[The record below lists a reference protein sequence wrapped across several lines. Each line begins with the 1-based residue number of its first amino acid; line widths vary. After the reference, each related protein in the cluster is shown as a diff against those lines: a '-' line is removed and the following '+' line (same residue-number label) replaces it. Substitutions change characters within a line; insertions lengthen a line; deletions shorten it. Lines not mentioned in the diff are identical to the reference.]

1 MFDTYLAMHT
11 STNYPKLLQSLDL
24 GFTTLKNRVLMGSMH
39 TMLEDIEGGIPRLA
53 AFYAERAKGQVG
65 LIVTGGVAPNKQGLA
80 LPVGHPLD
88 NEAEAEKHKEVTDA
102 VHAAGGKICM
112 QILHVGRYGYTPENV
127 SASNTKAPIS
137 PFPARELSNKEVEQ
151 TINDYVHCAKMA
163 QLANYD
169 GVEVMG
175 SEGYLINQ
183 FIAKKTNL
191 RTDEWGGAYENRIKF
206 PIEIIRRTR
215 QAVGENFIIIYR
227 LSMLDLVEGGSTWEE
242 VVQLAKEIEA
252 AGATIINT
260 GIGWH
265 ESRVP
270 TIGTVVPK
278 AGFAWV
284 TKKMM
289 GEVSIPLIT
298 TNRINMPDVA
308 EQVLQDGCADMVSMA
323 RPFLADPE
331 LVLKSIEGRSEE
343 INTCIACNQACLDH
357 TFTMQVSSCIVNPR
371 ACHETILIH
380 QPTQHKK
387 KIAVVG
393 AGPAGLEAATVAAKR
408 GHSVVLYEEKHEIG
422 GQFNMAKVIPG
433 KEEYSHTIRYY
444 DHMLKKYGVEVHLN
458 TKADEALLISKRYD
472 EIILATGVTPRTL
485 DMEGIDHPK
494 VLNYVD
500 VLYKNKNVGNKV
512 AIIGAGGIGFD
523 MAEYLAHDMNH
534 ESVSLNTENYMKE
547 WGVDMN
553 YSKGGALAEAPLPLS
568 SPRKIY
574 LLKRS
579 KGKHG
584 KNLGKTTGWIHR
596 SSLAMKEVKMLADV
610 SYEKVDDLGLHIKVG
625 EDQQILDVEHVVVC
639 AGQVSLKKLESKLT
653 SAGQNVHLIGG
664 ANIAAQLD
672 AKMAIK
678 EASELAAKL

>member
-1 MFDTYLAMHT
+1 MGTTTA
-11 STNYPKLLQSLDL
+11 YPKLLEPLDL

-39 TMLEDIEGGIPRLA
+39 TMLEDIDGGIPRLA

-65 LIVTGGVAPNKQGLA
+65 LIVTGGVAPSKQGLA

-88 NEAEAEKHKEVTDA
+88 NEAEAEKHKEVTKA
-102 VHAAGGKICM
+102 VHDEGGKICM

-127 SASNTKAPIS
+127 SASSTKAPIS
-137 PFPARELSNKEVEQ
+137 PFPARELSSEEVEQ
-151 TINDYVHCAKMA
+151 TIQDYVHCAKMA
-163 QLANYD
+163 QYANYD

-191 RTDEWGGAYENRIKF
+191 RTDEWGGEYKNRIKF

-215 QAVGENFIIIYR
+215 EAVGENFIIIYR
-227 LSMLDLVEGGSTWEE
+227 LSMLDLVQGGSTWEE
-242 VVQLAKEIEA
+242 VVQLAKAIEA

-289 GEVSIPLIT
+289 GEVNIPLIT

-308 EQVLQDGCADMVSMA
+308 EKVLAEGNADMVSMA
-323 RPFLADPE
+323 RPFLADPD
-331 LVLKSIEGRSEE
+331 LVLKSIEGRPEE

-371 ACHETILIH
+371 ACHETILVH
-380 QPTQHKK
+380 EPTTQAK

-393 AGPAGLEAATVAAKR
+393 AGPAGLEVATVAAKR
-408 GHSVVLYEEKHEIG
+408 GHQVVLFEEKHEIG

-433 KEEYSHTIRYY
+433 KEEYGQTIRYY
-444 DHMLKKYGVEVHLN
+444 DNMLKKYGVDVRLN
-458 TKADEALLISKRYD
+458 TRAEEADLIAQKFD

-485 DMEGIDHPK
+485 EMEGIDHPK

-500 VLYKNKNVGNKV
+500 VLYKNKTVGDKV
-512 AIIGAGGIGFD
+512 AIVGAGGIGFD
-523 MAEYLAHDMNH
+523 MAEYLAHDMTH

-547 WGVDMN
+547 WGVDMA
-553 YSKGGALAEAPLPLS
+553 YTTGGALAEAPQPLA
-568 SPRKIY
+568 SPREIY

-610 SYEKVDDLGLHIKVG
+610 SYEKVDDQGLHIKVG
-625 EDQQILDVEHVVVC
+625 EEQQLLNVDHVIIC
-639 AGQVSLKKLESKLT
+639 AGQVSLKELEAGLS

>member
-1 MFDTYLAMHT
+1 MGA
-11 STNYPKLLQSLDL
+11 STAYPKLLEPLDL

-39 TMLEDIEGGIPRLA
+39 TMLEDIDGGIPRLA
-53 AFYAERAKGQVG
+53 AFYAERARGQVG
-65 LIVTGGVAPNKQGLA
+65 LIVTGGVAPSKQGLA

-88 NEAEAEKHKEVTDA
+88 NLEEAEKHKEVTKA
-102 VHAAGGKICM
+102 VHDEGGKICM

-137 PFPARELSNKEVEQ
+137 PFPARELTGEEVEQ
-151 TINDYVHCAKMA
+151 TIEDYVHCAKMA
-163 QLANYD
+163 QYANYD

-206 PIEIIRRTR
+206 PLEIIRRTR
-215 QAVGENFIIIYR
+215 EAVGENFIIIYR

-242 VVQLAKEIEA
+242 VVQLAKAIEA

-289 GEVSIPLIT
+289 GEVNIPLIT

-308 EQVLQDGCADMVSMA
+308 EKVLAEGNADMVSMA

-331 LVLKSIEGRSEE
+331 LVLKSIEGRPEE

-380 QPTQHKK
+380 KPTTKSK
-387 KIAVVG
+387 KIAVIG

-408 GHSVVLYEEKHEIG
+408 GHQVVLFEEKHEIG

-433 KEEYSHTIRYY
+433 KEEYGQTIRYY
-444 DHMLKKYGVEVHLN
+444 HNLLKKYEVDVRLN
-458 TKADEALLISKRYD
+458 TRAEEADLIAQNYD
-472 EIILATGVTPRTL
+472 EIILATGVTPRIL
-485 DMEGIDHPK
+485 EIEGINHPK
-494 VLNYVD
+494 VLDYVD
-500 VLYKNKNVGNKV
+500 VLYKNKSVGDKV
-512 AIIGAGGIGFD
+512 AIVGAGGIGFD
-523 MAEYLAHDMNH
+523 MAEYLAHDMSH

-547 WGVDMN
+547 WGVDMS
-553 YSKGGALAEAPLPLS
+553 YSKGGALAEAPQPLA
-568 SPRKIY
+568 SPREIY

-610 SYEKVDDLGLHIKVG
+610 SYEKIDDQGLHIKVG
-625 EDQQILDVEHVVVC
+625 EEQQILDVDHVIIC
-639 AGQVSLKKLESKLT
+639 AGQVSLKELEAGLT
-653 SAGQNVHLIGG
+653 AAGQNVHLVGG

>member
-1 MFDTYLAMHT
+1 MGA
-11 STNYPKLLQSLDL
+11 STAYPKLLEPLDL

-39 TMLEDIEGGIPRLA
+39 TMLEDIDGGIPRLA
-53 AFYAERAKGQVG
+53 AFYAERARGQVG
-65 LIVTGGVAPNKQGLA
+65 LIVTGGVAPSKQGLA

-88 NEAEAEKHKEVTDA
+88 NLEEAEKHKEVTKA
-102 VHAAGGKICM
+102 VHDEGGKICM

-137 PFPARELSNKEVEQ
+137 PFPARELTGEEVEQ
-151 TINDYVHCAKMA
+151 TIEDYVHCAKMA
-163 QLANYD
+163 QYANYD

-206 PIEIIRRTR
+206 PLEIIRRTR
-215 QAVGENFIIIYR
+215 EAVGENFIIIYR

-242 VVQLAKEIEA
+242 VVQLAKAIEA

-289 GEVSIPLIT
+289 GEVNIPLIT

-308 EQVLQDGCADMVSMA
+308 EKVLVEGNADMVSMA

-331 LVLKSIEGRSEE
+331 LVLKSIEGRPEE

-371 ACHETILIH
+371 ACHETILVH
-380 QPTQHKK
+380 QPTTKCK
-387 KIAVVG
+387 KIAVIG

-408 GHSVVLYEEKHEIG
+408 GHQVVLFEEKHEIG

-433 KEEYSHTIRYY
+433 KEEYGQTIRYY
-444 DHMLKKYGVEVHLN
+444 HNMLKKYEVDVRLN
-458 TKADEALLISKRYD
+458 TRAEEVDLIAQNYD
-472 EIILATGVTPRTL
+472 EIILATGVTPRIL
-485 DMEGIDHPK
+485 EIEGINHPK
-494 VLNYVD
+494 VLDYVD
-500 VLYKNKNVGNKV
+500 VLYKNKSVGDKV
-512 AIIGAGGIGFD
+512 AIVGAGGIGFD
-523 MAEYLAHDMNH
+523 MAEYLAHDMSH

-547 WGVDMN
+547 WGVDMS
-553 YSKGGALAEAPLPLS
+553 YSKGGALAEAPQPLA
-568 SPRKIY
+568 SPREIY

-610 SYEKVDDLGLHIKVG
+610 SYEKIDDQGLHIKVG
-625 EDQQILDVEHVVVC
+625 EEQQILDVDHVIIC
-639 AGQVSLKKLESKLT
+639 AGQVSLKELETGLT
-653 SAGQNVHLIGG
+653 AAGQNVHLIGG

>member
-1 MFDTYLAMHT
+1 MAT
-11 STNYPKLLQSLDL
+11 STAYPKLLEPLDL

-39 TMLEDIEGGIPRLA
+39 TMLEDIDGGIPRLA

-65 LIVTGGVAPNKQGLA
+65 LIVTGGVAPSKQGLA

-88 NEAEAEKHKEVTDA
+88 NEKEAEKHKEVTKA
-102 VHAAGGKICM
+102 VHDQGGKICM

-137 PFPARELSNKEVEQ
+137 PFPARALTSEEVEQ
-151 TINDYVHCAKMA
+151 TIQDYVHCAKMA
-163 QLANYD
+163 QYVNYD

-191 RTDEWGGAYENRIKF
+191 REDEWGGAYENRIKF

-215 QAVGENFIIIYR
+215 EAVGENFIIIYR
-227 LSMLDLVEGGSTWEE
+227 LSMLDLVQGGSTWEE
-242 VVQLAKEIEA
+242 VVQLAKAIET

-289 GEVSIPLIT
+289 GEVNIPLIT

-308 EQVLQDGCADMVSMA
+308 EEVLAEGNADMVSMA

-331 LVLKSIEGRSEE
+331 LVLKSIEGRPEE

-371 ACHETILIH
+371 ACHETILVH
-380 QPTQHKK
+380 QPTSQAK

-393 AGPAGLEAATVAAKR
+393 AGPAGLEVATVAAKR
-408 GHSVVLYEEKHEIG
+408 GHQVMLFEEKHEIG
-422 GQFNMAKVIPG
+422 GQFNMAKIIPG
-433 KEEYSHTIRYY
+433 KEEYGQTIRYY
-444 DHMLKKYGVEVHLN
+444 DNMLKKYGVKVHLN
-458 TKADEALLISKRYD
+458 TRATEAELIAQGYD

-485 DMEGIDHPK
+485 DIEGIDHPK

-500 VLYKNKNVGNKV
+500 VLYKNKTVGDKV
-512 AIIGAGGIGFD
+512 AIVGSGGIGFD
-523 MAEYLAHDMNH
+523 MAEYLAHDMAH
-534 ESVSLNTENYMKE
+534 ESVSMNTESYMKE
-547 WGVDMN
+547 WGVDMT
-553 YSKGGALAEAPLPLS
+553 YAQGGALAEAPQPLA
-568 SPRKIY
+568 SPREIY

-596 SSLAMKEVKMLADV
+596 SSLAMKEVNMLADV
-610 SYEKVDDLGLHIKVG
+610 SYEKIDDQGLHIRIG
-625 EDQQILDVEHVVVC
+625 DQPQILAVDHVIIC
-639 AGQVSLKKLESKLT
+639 AGQVSLKELEAGLSE
-653 SAGQNVHLIGG
+653 AGQNVHLIGG

>member
-1 MFDTYLAMHT
+1 MEMKTAY
-11 STNYPKLLQSLDL
+11 SKLLEPLDL

-39 TMLEDIEGGIPRLA
+39 TMLEDIDGGIPRLA

-65 LIVTGGVAPNKQGLA
+65 LIVTGGVAPSKQGLA
-80 LPVGHPLD
+80 IPVGHPLD
-88 NEAEAEKHKEVTDA
+88 NETEAEKHKEVTKA
-102 VHAAGGKICM
+102 VHDEGGKICM

-137 PFPARELSNKEVEQ
+137 PFPARELTGEEVEQ
-151 TINDYVHCAKMA
+151 TIQDYVHCAKMA
-163 QLANYD
+163 QYANYD

-206 PIEIIRRTR
+206 PLEIIRRTR
-215 QAVGENFIIIYR
+215 EAVGENFIIIYR

-242 VVQLAKEIEA
+242 VVHLAKAIEA

-289 GEVSIPLIT
+289 GEVTIPLIT

-331 LVLKSIEGRSEE
+331 LVLKSIEGRPEE

-371 ACHETILIH
+371 ACHETILVH
-380 QPTQHKK
+380 NPTQHKK

-408 GHSVVLYEEKHEIG
+408 GHSVVLFEEKDEIG

-433 KEEYSHTIRYY
+433 KEEYGQTIRYY
-444 DHMLKKYGVEVHLN
+444 DSMLKKYGVELHLS
-458 TKADEALLISKRYD
+458 TRAEEAALINEGFD
-472 EIILATGVTPRTL
+472 EIILATGVTPRTVQI
-485 DMEGIDHPK
+485 DGIDHPK
-494 VLNYVD
+494 VMNYVD
-500 VLYKNKNVGNKV
+500 VLYKNKAVGNKV
-512 AIIGAGGIGFD
+512 AIIGSGGIGFD
-523 MAEYLAHDMNH
+523 MAEYLAHDMAH

-547 WGVDMN
+547 WGVDMT
-553 YSKGGALAEAPLPLS
+553 YAKGGALAESPLPLA
-568 SPRKIY
+568 SPREIY

-596 SSLAMKEVKMLADV
+596 SSLAMKDVKMLSDV
-610 SYEKVDDLGLHIKVG
+610 SYTKVDDRGLHITKG
-625 EDQQILDVEHVVVC
+625 ETQEILDVDHVIVC
-639 AGQVSLKKLESKLT
+639 AGQESLKELE
-653 SAGQNVHLIGG
+653 AGLIAANQKVHLIGG

>member
-1 MFDTYLAMHT
+1 MGA
-11 STNYPKLLQSLDL
+11 STAYPKLLEPLDL

-39 TMLEDIEGGIPRLA
+39 TMLEDIDGGIPRLA
-53 AFYAERAKGQVG
+53 AFYAERARGQVG
-65 LIVTGGVAPNKQGLA
+65 LIVTGGVAPSKQGLA

-88 NEAEAEKHKEVTDA
+88 NLEEAEKHKEVTKA
-102 VHAAGGKICM
+102 VHDEGGKICM

-137 PFPARELSNKEVEQ
+137 PFPARELTGEEVEQ
-151 TINDYVHCAKMA
+151 TIEDYVHCAKMA
-163 QLANYD
+163 QYANYD

-206 PIEIIRRTR
+206 PLEIIRRTR
-215 QAVGENFIIIYR
+215 EAVGENFIIIYR

-242 VVQLAKEIEA
+242 VVQLAKAIEA

-289 GEVSIPLIT
+289 GEVNIPLIT

-308 EQVLQDGCADMVSMA
+308 EKVLAEGNADMVSMA

-331 LVLKSIEGRSEE
+331 LVLKSIEGRPEE

-371 ACHETILIH
+371 ACHETILVH
-380 QPTQHKK
+380 EPTTKSK
-387 KIAVVG
+387 KIAVIG

-408 GHSVVLYEEKHEIG
+408 GHQVVLFEEKHEIG

-433 KEEYSHTIRYY
+433 KEEYGQTIRYY
-444 DHMLKKYGVEVHLN
+444 HNMLKKYEVDVRLN
-458 TKADEALLISKRYD
+458 TRAEEVDLIAQNYD
-472 EIILATGVTPRTL
+472 EIILATGVTPRIL
-485 DMEGIDHPK
+485 EIEGINHPK
-494 VLNYVD
+494 VLDYVD
-500 VLYKNKNVGNKV
+500 VLYKNKSVGDKV
-512 AIIGAGGIGFD
+512 AIVGAGGIGFD
-523 MAEYLAHDMNH
+523 MAEYLAHDMSH

-547 WGVDMN
+547 WGVDMS
-553 YSKGGALAEAPLPLS
+553 YSKGGALAEAPQPLA
-568 SPRKIY
+568 SPREIY

-610 SYEKVDDLGLHIKVG
+610 SYEKIDDQGLHIKVG
-625 EDQQILDVEHVVVC
+625 EEQQILDVDHVVIC
-639 AGQVSLKKLESKLT
+639 AGQVSLKELEAGLT
-653 SAGQNVHLIGG
+653 AAGQNVHLIGG
-664 ANIAAQLD
+664 AKIAAQLD

>member
-1 MFDTYLAMHT
+1 MGTTTA
-11 STNYPKLLQSLDL
+11 YPKLLEPLDL

-39 TMLEDIEGGIPRLA
+39 TMLEDIDGGIPRLA
-53 AFYAERAKGQVG
+53 AFYAERARGQVG
-65 LIVTGGVAPNKQGLA
+65 LIVTGGVAPSKQGLA

-88 NEAEAEKHKEVTDA
+88 NLEEAEKHKEVTKA
-102 VHAAGGKICM
+102 VHDEGGKICM

-137 PFPARELSNKEVEQ
+137 PFPARELTGEEVEQ
-151 TINDYVHCAKMA
+151 TIEDYVHCAKMA
-163 QLANYD
+163 QYANYD

-206 PIEIIRRTR
+206 PLEIIRRTR
-215 QAVGENFIIIYR
+215 EAVGENFIIIYR
-227 LSMLDLVEGGSTWEE
+227 LSMLDLVQGGSTWEE
-242 VVQLAKEIEA
+242 VVQLAKAIEA
-252 AGATIINT
+252 SGATIINT

-289 GEVSIPLIT
+289 GEVNIPLIT

-308 EQVLQDGCADMVSMA
+308 EKVLAEGNADMVSMA
-323 RPFLADPE
+323 RPFLADPD
-331 LVLKSIEGRSEE
+331 LVLKSIEGRPEE

-371 ACHETILIH
+371 ACHETILVH
-380 QPTQHKK
+380 EPTTQSK
-387 KIAVVG
+387 KIAVIG

-408 GHSVVLYEEKHEIG
+408 GHQVALFEEKHEIG

-433 KEEYSHTIRYY
+433 KEEYGQTIRYY
-444 DHMLKKYGVEVHLN
+444 DNMLKKYGVDVRLN
-458 TKADEALLISKRYD
+458 TRAEEADLIAQSYD

-485 DMEGIDHPK
+485 EIEGINHPK
-494 VLNYVD
+494 VLDYVD
-500 VLYKNKNVGNKV
+500 VLYKNKSVGDKV
-512 AIIGAGGIGFD
+512 AIVGAGGIGFD
-523 MAEYLAHDMNH
+523 MAEFLAHDMSH

-547 WGVDMN
+547 WGVDMS
-553 YSKGGALAEAPLPLS
+553 YSKGGALAEAPQPLA
-568 SPRKIY
+568 SPREIY

-596 SSLAMKEVKMLADV
+596 SSLAMKEVKMLADI
-610 SYEKVDDLGLHIKVG
+610 SYEKIDDQGLHIKVG
-625 EDQQILDVEHVVVC
+625 EEQQILDVDHVIIC
-639 AGQVSLKKLESKLT
+639 AGQVSLKELEAGLNA
-653 SAGQNVHLIGG
+653 AGQNVHLIGG

>member
-1 MFDTYLAMHT
+1 MGTTTA
-11 STNYPKLLQSLDL
+11 YPKLLEPLDL
-24 GFTTLKNRVLMGSMH
+24 GFTKLKNRVLMGSMH
-39 TMLEDIEGGIPRLA
+39 TMLEDIDGGIPRLA

-88 NEAEAEKHKEVTDA
+88 NEAEAEKHKEVTKA
-102 VHAAGGKICM
+102 VHDEGGKICM

-137 PFPARELSNKEVEQ
+137 PFPARELTGEEVEQ
-151 TINDYVHCAKMA
+151 TIEDYVHCAKMA

-191 RTDEWGGAYENRIKF
+191 RTDEWGGTYENRIKF
-206 PIEIIRRTR
+206 PVEIIRRTR
-215 QAVGENFIIIYR
+215 EAVGENFIIIYR

-242 VVQLAKEIEA
+242 VVELAKAIET

-270 TIGTVVPK
+270 TIGTIVPK

-289 GEVSIPLIT
+289 GEVNIPLIT

-308 EQVLQDGCADMVSMA
+308 EKVLAEGNADMVSMA
-323 RPFLADPE
+323 RPFLADPD
-331 LVLKSIEGRSEE
+331 LVLKSIEGRAEE

-371 ACHETILIH
+371 ACHETILVH
-380 QPTQHKK
+380 EPTSQSK

-408 GHSVVLYEEKHEIG
+408 GHKVVLFEEKHEIG

-433 KEEYSHTIRYY
+433 KEEYGQTIRYY
-444 DHMLKKYGVEVHLN
+444 DNMLKKYGVEVHLN
-458 TKADEALLISKRYD
+458 TRAKEADLVAQGYD

-485 DMEGIDHPK
+485 EIEGINHSK
-494 VLNYVD
+494 VLDYVD
-500 VLYKNKNVGNKV
+500 VLYKNKTVGNKV
-512 AIIGAGGIGFD
+512 AIVGAGGIGFD
-523 MAEYLAHDMNH
+523 MAEYLAHDMSH
-534 ESVSLNTENYMKE
+534 ESISLNTENYMKE
-547 WGVDMN
+547 WGVDMS
-553 YSKGGALAEAPLPLS
+553 YAKGGALAETPQPLA
-568 SPRKIY
+568 SPREIY

-610 SYEKVDDLGLHIKVG
+610 SYEKIDDQGLHIKVG
-625 EDQQILDVEHVVVC
+625 EEQRILNVDHVIIC
-639 AGQVSLKKLESKLT
+639 AGQVSLKELETGLT
-653 SAGQNVHLIGG
+653 AAGQNVHLIGG

>member
-1 MFDTYLAMHT
+1 MGA
-11 STNYPKLLQSLDL
+11 STVYPKLLEPLDL

-39 TMLEDIEGGIPRLA
+39 TMLEDIDGGIPRLA
-53 AFYAERAKGQVG
+53 AFYAERARGQVG
-65 LIVTGGVAPNKQGLA
+65 LIVTGGVAPSKQGLA

-88 NEAEAEKHKEVTDA
+88 NLEEAEKHKEVTKA
-102 VHAAGGKICM
+102 VHDEGGKICM

-137 PFPARELSNKEVEQ
+137 PFPARELTGEEVEQ
-151 TINDYVHCAKMA
+151 TIEDYVHCAKMA
-163 QLANYD
+163 QYANYD

-206 PIEIIRRTR
+206 PLEIIRRTR
-215 QAVGENFIIIYR
+215 EAVGENFIIIYR

-242 VVQLAKEIEA
+242 VVQLAKAIEA

-289 GEVSIPLIT
+289 GEVNIPLIT

-308 EQVLQDGCADMVSMA
+308 EKVLAEGNADMVSMA

-331 LVLKSIEGRSEE
+331 LVLKSIEGRPEE

-371 ACHETILIH
+371 ACHETILVH
-380 QPTQHKK
+380 EPTTKSK
-387 KIAVVG
+387 KIAVIG

-408 GHSVVLYEEKHEIG
+408 GHQVVLFEEKHEIG

-433 KEEYSHTIRYY
+433 KEEYGQTIRYY
-444 DHMLKKYGVEVHLN
+444 HNMLKKYEVDVRLN
-458 TKADEALLISKRYD
+458 TRAEEADLITQNYD
-472 EIILATGVTPRTL
+472 EIILASGVTPRIL
-485 DMEGIDHPK
+485 EIEGINHPK
-494 VLNYVD
+494 VLDYVD
-500 VLYKNKNVGNKV
+500 VLYKNKSVGNKV
-512 AIIGAGGIGFD
+512 AIVGAGGIGFD
-523 MAEYLAHDMNH
+523 MAEYLAHDISH
-534 ESVSLNTENYMKE
+534 ESVSLNTEKYMKE
-547 WGVDMN
+547 WGVDMS
-553 YSKGGALAEAPLPLS
+553 YSKGGALAKAPQPLA
-568 SPRKIY
+568 SPREIY

-610 SYEKVDDLGLHIKVG
+610 SYEKIDDQGFHIKVG
-625 EDQQILDVEHVVVC
+625 EEQQILDVDNVIIC
-639 AGQVSLKKLESKLT
+639 AGQVSLKELEAGLT
-653 SAGQNVHLIGG
+653 AAGQNVHLVGG

>member
-1 MFDTYLAMHT
+1 MGTTTA
-11 STNYPKLLQSLDL
+11 YPKLLEPLDL

-39 TMLEDIEGGIPRLA
+39 TMLEDIDGGIPRLA
-53 AFYAERAKGQVG
+53 AFYAERARGQVG
-65 LIVTGGVAPNKQGLA
+65 LIVTGGVAPSKQGLA

-88 NEAEAEKHKEVTDA
+88 NLEEAEKHKEVTKA
-102 VHAAGGKICM
+102 VHDEGGKICM

-137 PFPARELSNKEVEQ
+137 PFPARELTGEEVEQ
-151 TINDYVHCAKMA
+151 TIEDYVHCAKMA
-163 QLANYD
+163 QYANYD

-206 PIEIIRRTR
+206 PLEIIRRTR
-215 QAVGENFIIIYR
+215 EAVGENFIIIYR
-227 LSMLDLVEGGSTWEE
+227 LSMLDLVQGGSTWEE
-242 VVQLAKEIEA
+242 VVQLAKAIEA

-289 GEVSIPLIT
+289 GEVNIPLIT

-308 EQVLQDGCADMVSMA
+308 EKVLAEGNADMVSMA
-323 RPFLADPE
+323 RPFLADPD
-331 LVLKSIEGRSEE
+331 LVLKSIEGRPEE

-371 ACHETILIH
+371 ACHETILVH
-380 QPTQHKK
+380 EPTTQSK
-387 KIAVVG
+387 KIAVIG

-408 GHSVVLYEEKHEIG
+408 GHQVVLFEEKHEIG

-433 KEEYSHTIRYY
+433 KEEYGQTIRYY
-444 DHMLKKYGVEVHLN
+444 DNMLKKYGVDVRLN
-458 TKADEALLISKRYD
+458 TRAEEADLIAQGYD

-485 DMEGIDHPK
+485 EIEGINHPK
-494 VLNYVD
+494 VLDYVD
-500 VLYKNKNVGNKV
+500 VLYKNKSVGDKV
-512 AIIGAGGIGFD
+512 AIVGAGGIGFD
-523 MAEYLAHDMNH
+523 MAEFLAHDMSH

-547 WGVDMN
+547 WGVDMSYKN
-553 YSKGGALAEAPLPLS
+553 GGALADAPQPLA
-568 SPRKIY
+568 SPREIY

-610 SYEKVDDLGLHIKVG
+610 SYEKIDDQGLHIKVG
-625 EDQQILDVEHVVVC
+625 EEQQILDVDHVIIC
-639 AGQVSLKKLESKLT
+639 AGQVSLKELEAGLNA
-653 SAGQNVHLIGG
+653 AGQNVHLIGG

>member
-1 MFDTYLAMHT
+1 
-11 STNYPKLLQSLDL
+11 
-24 GFTTLKNRVLMGSMH
+24 
-39 TMLEDIEGGIPRLA
+39 
-53 AFYAERAKGQVG
+53 
-65 LIVTGGVAPNKQGLA
+65 
-80 LPVGHPLD
+80 
-88 NEAEAEKHKEVTDA
+88 
-102 VHAAGGKICM
+102 
-112 QILHVGRYGYTPENV
+112 
-127 SASNTKAPIS
+127 
-137 PFPARELSNKEVEQ
+137 
-151 TINDYVHCAKMA
+151 MA
-163 QLANYD
+163 QYANYD

-191 RTDEWGGAYENRIKF
+191 RTDKWGGAYENRIKF

-215 QAVGENFIIIYR
+215 EAVGENFIIIYR
-227 LSMLDLVEGGSTWEE
+227 LSMLDLVQGGSTWEE
-242 VVQLAKEIEA
+242 VVQLAKAIEA

-289 GEVSIPLIT
+289 GEVNIPLIT

-308 EQVLQDGCADMVSMA
+308 EKVLVEGNADMVSMA
-323 RPFLADPE
+323 RPFLADPD
-331 LVLKSIEGRSEE
+331 LVLKSIEGRPEE

-371 ACHETILIH
+371 ACHETILVH
-380 QPTQHKK
+380 EPTTDIK
-387 KIAVVG
+387 KIAIVG

-408 GHSVVLYEEKHEIG
+408 GHKVVLFEEKHEIG

-433 KEEYSHTIRYY
+433 KEEYGQTIRYY
-444 DHMLKKYGVEVHLN
+444 DNMLKKYGVDVRLN
-458 TKADEALLISKRYD
+458 TRVEEAVLIAQGYD
-472 EIILATGVTPRTL
+472 DIILATGVTPRSL
-485 DMEGIDHPK
+485 EIEGIHHPK
-494 VLNYVD
+494 VLDYVD
-500 VLYKNKNVGNKV
+500 VLYKNKSVGDKV
-512 AIIGAGGIGFD
+512 AIVGAGGIGFD
-523 MAEYLAHDMNH
+523 MAEYLAHDMSH

-547 WGVDMN
+547 WGVDMS
-553 YSKGGALAEAPLPLS
+553 YSNGGALAEAPQPLA
-568 SPRKIY
+568 SPREIY

-610 SYEKVDDLGLHIKVG
+610 SYEKIDDHGLHIKVG
-625 EDQQILDVEHVVVC
+625 EEQQILEVDHIIIC
-639 AGQVSLKKLESKLT
+639 AGQVSLKKLEAGLNA
-653 SAGQNVHLIGG
+653 AGQNVHVIGG

>member
-1 MFDTYLAMHT
+1 MSTT
-11 STNYPKLLQSLDL
+11 SRYPKLLAPLDL

-39 TMLEDIEGGIPRLA
+39 TMLEDIDGGIPRLA
-53 AFYAERAKGQVG
+53 AFYAERARGQVG
-65 LIVTGGVAPNKQGLA
+65 LIVTGGVAPSKEGLA
-80 LPVGHPLD
+80 IPVGHPLD
-88 NEAEAEKHKEVTDA
+88 NEKEAEKHKEITAA
-102 VHAAGGKICM
+102 VHAEGGKICM

-137 PFPARELSNKEVEQ
+137 PFPARELSAEEVEQ

-163 QLANYD
+163 KQANYD

-191 RTDEWGGAYENRIKF
+191 RTDEWGGSYENRIQF
-206 PIEIIRRTR
+206 PIEIIKRTR
-215 QAVGENFIIIYR
+215 AAVGDNFIIIYR
-227 LSMLDLVEGGSTWEE
+227 LSMLDLVEGGSSWEE
-242 VVQLAKEIEA
+242 VVQLAKAIEA

-270 TIGTVVPK
+270 TIGTIVPK

-289 GEVSIPLIT
+289 GEVNIPLIT

-308 EQVLQDGCADMVSMA
+308 EQVLEDGCADMVSMA

-331 LVLKSIEGRSEE
+331 LVLKSIEGRPEE

-371 ACHETILIH
+371 ACHETLLLH
-380 QPTQHKK
+380 PPTDTPK

-408 GHSVVLYEEKHEIG
+408 GHQVVLFEEKHEIG

-433 KEEYSHTIRYY
+433 KEEYSQTIRYY
-444 DHMLKKYGVEVHLN
+444 DAMLKKYAVELRLN
-458 TKADEALLISKRYD
+458 TRAEVAGLVTENFD
-472 EIILATGVTPRTL
+472 EIILATGVTPRRL
-485 DMEGIDHPK
+485 EMEGMDHPK
-494 VLNYVD
+494 VLDYVD
-500 VLYKNKNVGNKV
+500 VLYHQKNVGDKV

-523 MAEYLAHDMNH
+523 MAEYLAHDMTH
-534 ESVSLNTENYMKE
+534 ESISLNTENYMKE
-547 WGVDMN
+547 WGVDMQYN
-553 YSKGGALAEAPLPLS
+553 KGGALAEAPQPLP
-568 SPRKIY
+568 SPREIY

-596 SSLAMKEVKMLADV
+596 SSLTMKEVKMLADV
-610 SYEKVDDLGLHIKVG
+610 HYEKVDDQGLHIRVG
-625 EDQQILDVEHVVVC
+625 ETAEILDVDHVVVC
-639 AGQVSLKKLESKLT
+639 AGQVSLKELEADLLAAKQS
-653 SAGQNVHLIGG
+653 VHLIGG

>member
-1 MFDTYLAMHT
+1 
-11 STNYPKLLQSLDL
+11 
-24 GFTTLKNRVLMGSMH
+24 
-39 TMLEDIEGGIPRLA
+39 
-53 AFYAERAKGQVG
+53 
-65 LIVTGGVAPNKQGLA
+65 
-80 LPVGHPLD
+80 
-88 NEAEAEKHKEVTDA
+88 
-102 VHAAGGKICM
+102 
-112 QILHVGRYGYTPENV
+112 
-127 SASNTKAPIS
+127 
-137 PFPARELSNKEVEQ
+137 
-151 TINDYVHCAKMA
+151 
-163 QLANYD
+163 
-169 GVEVMG
+169 
-175 SEGYLINQ
+175 
-183 FIAKKTNL
+183 
-191 RTDEWGGAYENRIKF
+191 
-206 PIEIIRRTR
+206 
-215 QAVGENFIIIYR
+215 
-227 LSMLDLVEGGSTWEE
+227 
-242 VVQLAKEIEA
+242 VVQLAKAIEA

-289 GEVSIPLIT
+289 GEVNIPLIT

-308 EQVLQDGCADMVSMA
+308 EKVLAEGNADMVSMA
-323 RPFLADPE
+323 RPFLADPD
-331 LVLKSIEGRSEE
+331 LVLKSIEGRPEE

-371 ACHETILIH
+371 ACHETILVH
-380 QPTQHKK
+380 EPTTEIK

-408 GHSVVLYEEKHEIG
+408 GHQVVLFEEKHELG

-433 KEEYSHTIRYY
+433 KEEYGQTIRYY
-444 DHMLKKYGVEVHLN
+444 DNMLKKYGVDLRLN
-458 TKADEALLISKRYD
+458 TRAEEADLIAQGYD

-485 DMEGIDHPK
+485 EIEGVHHPK
-494 VLNYVD
+494 VLDYVD
-500 VLYKNKNVGNKV
+500 VLYKNKSVGDKV
-512 AIIGAGGIGFD
+512 AIVGAGGIGFD
-523 MAEYLAHDMNH
+523 MAEYLAHDMSH

-547 WGVDMN
+547 WGVDMS
-553 YSKGGALAEAPLPLS
+553 YAKGGALAEAPQPLA
-568 SPRKIY
+568 SPREIY

-610 SYEKVDDLGLHIKVG
+610 SYEKIDDQGLHIKVG
-625 EDQQILDVEHVVVC
+625 EEQQILDVDHVIIC
-639 AGQVSLKKLESKLT
+639 AGQVSLKELEAGLSA
-653 SAGQNVHLIGG
+653 AGQNVHLIGG

>member
-1 MFDTYLAMHT
+1 MGA
-11 STNYPKLLQSLDL
+11 STAYPKLLEPLDL

-39 TMLEDIEGGIPRLA
+39 TMLEDIDGGIPRLA
-53 AFYAERAKGQVG
+53 AFYAERARGQVG
-65 LIVTGGVAPNKQGLA
+65 LIVTGGVAPSKQGLA

-88 NEAEAEKHKEVTDA
+88 NLEEAEKHKEVTKA
-102 VHAAGGKICM
+102 VHDEGGKICM

-137 PFPARELSNKEVEQ
+137 PFPARELTGEEVEQ
-151 TINDYVHCAKMA
+151 TIEDYVHCAKMA
-163 QLANYD
+163 QYANYD

-206 PIEIIRRTR
+206 PLEIIRRTR
-215 QAVGENFIIIYR
+215 EAVGENFIIIYR

-242 VVQLAKEIEA
+242 VVQLAKAIEA

-289 GEVSIPLIT
+289 GEVNIPLIT

-308 EQVLQDGCADMVSMA
+308 EKVLAEGNADMVSMA

-331 LVLKSIEGRSEE
+331 LVLKSIEGRPEE

-371 ACHETILIH
+371 ACHETILVH
-380 QPTQHKK
+380 EPTTKSK
-387 KIAVVG
+387 KIAVIG

-408 GHSVVLYEEKHEIG
+408 GHQVVLFEEKHEIG

-433 KEEYSHTIRYY
+433 KEEYGQTIRYY
-444 DHMLKKYGVEVHLN
+444 HNLLKKYEVDVRLN
-458 TKADEALLISKRYD
+458 TRAEEADLIAQNYD
-472 EIILATGVTPRTL
+472 EIILATGVTPRIL
-485 DMEGIDHPK
+485 EIEGINHPK
-494 VLNYVD
+494 VLDYVD
-500 VLYKNKNVGNKV
+500 VLYKNKSVGDKV
-512 AIIGAGGIGFD
+512 AIVGAGGIGFD
-523 MAEYLAHDMNH
+523 MAEYLAHDMSH

-547 WGVDMN
+547 WGVDMS
-553 YSKGGALAEAPLPLS
+553 YSKGGALAEAPQPLA
-568 SPRKIY
+568 SPREIY

-610 SYEKVDDLGLHIKVG
+610 SYEKIDDQGLHIKVG
-625 EDQQILDVEHVVVC
+625 EEQQILDVDHVIIC
-639 AGQVSLKKLESKLT
+639 AGQVSLKELEAGLT
-653 SAGQNVHLIGG
+653 AAGQNVHLIGG
-664 ANIAAQLD
+664 AKIAAQLD

>member
-1 MFDTYLAMHT
+1 MKAST
-11 STNYPKLLQSLDL
+11 SYPKLLAPLDL
-24 GFTTLKNRVLMGSMH
+24 GFTTIKNRVLMGSMH

-53 AFYAERAKGQVG
+53 AFYAERARGQVG

-80 LPVGHPLD
+80 IPIGHPLD
-88 NEAEAEKHKEVTDA
+88 NQEEAEKHKIITKA
-102 VHAAGGKICM
+102 VHDEGGKICM
-112 QILHVGRYGYTPENV
+112 QILHVGRYGFSPDNV
-127 SASNTKAPIS
+127 SASNTKAPIT
-137 PFPARELSNKEVEQ
+137 PFPARELTEEEIEQ
-151 TINDYVHCAKMA
+151 TIEDYVNCAKWA
-163 QLANYD
+163 QFANYD

-191 RTDEWGGAYENRIKF
+191 RTDAWGGSYENRIKF
-206 PIEIIRRTR
+206 PLEIIRRTR
-215 QAVGENFIIIYR
+215 AAVGENFILIYR

-242 VVQLAKEIEA
+242 VVQLAKAIEE

-308 EQVLQDGCADMVSMA
+308 EEVLESGAADMVSMA
-323 RPFLADPE
+323 RPFLADPD
-331 LVLKSIEGRSEE
+331 LVLKSIENRPEE

-357 TFTMQVSSCIVNPR
+357 TFTMQISSCIVNPR
-371 ACHETILIH
+371 ACHETLLNH
-380 QPTQHKK
+380 LPTHTPK

-408 GHSVVLYEEKHEIG
+408 GHQVVLFEEKNELG
-422 GQFNMAKVIPG
+422 GQFNMAKAIPG
-433 KEEYSHTIRYY
+433 KEEYGQTIRYY
-444 DHMLKKYGVEVHLN
+444 GSMLKKHQVDVRLN
-458 TKADEALLISKRYD
+458 TRAEADDLVKEGFD
-472 EIILATGVTPRTL
+472 EIILASGVTPRQL
-485 DMEGIDHPK
+485 DIEGIDHPK

-500 VLYKNKNVGNKV
+500 VLYHKKPVGKRV
-512 AIIGAGGIGFD
+512 AIVGSGGIGFD
-523 MAEYLAHDMNH
+523 MAEFLAHDMAH
-534 ESVSLNTENYMKE
+534 DPVSLNTEDYMKE
-547 WGVDMN
+547 WGVDME
-553 YSKGGALAEAPLPLS
+553 YKKGGALATAPQPLA
-568 SPRKIY
+568 SPREIH

-596 SSLAMKEVKMLADV
+596 ASLSMKQVNMLADV
-610 SYEKVDDLGLHIKVG
+610 NYHKIDDQGLHISVG
-625 EDQQILDVEHVVVC
+625 DQPQLLEVDHVVVC
-639 AGQVSLKKLESKLT
+639 AGQVSLRELQEKLEAHNQS
-653 SAGQNVHLIGG
+653 VHLVGG
-664 ANIAAQLD
+664 ANIAKQLD

-678 EASELAAKL
+678 EASELASKI

>member
-1 MFDTYLAMHT
+1 MEPTT
-11 STNYPKLLQSLDL
+11 TYPKLLEPLDL

-39 TMLEDIEGGIPRLA
+39 TMLEDIDGGIPRLA

-65 LIVTGGVAPNKQGLA
+65 LIVTGGVAPSKQGLA
-80 LPVGHPLD
+80 LPIGHPLD
-88 NEAEAEKHKEVTDA
+88 NEAEAEKHKVVTKA
-102 VHAAGGKICM
+102 VHAEGGKICM
-112 QILHVGRYGYTPENV
+112 QILHVGRYGYTAENV

-137 PFPARELSNKEVEQ
+137 PFPARELTGDEVEQ
-151 TINDYVHCAKMA
+151 TIHDYVHCAKMA
-163 QLANYD
+163 QLAHYD

-191 RTDEWGGAYENRIKF
+191 RIDEWGGAYENRIKF
-206 PIEIIRRTR
+206 PIEIVRRIRE
-215 QAVGENFIIIYR
+215 AVGENFILIYR

-242 VVQLAKEIEA
+242 VVQLAKAIEA

-270 TIGTVVPK
+270 TIGTIVPK

-289 GEVSIPLIT
+289 GEVNIPLIT

-331 LVLKSIEGRSEE
+331 LVLKSIEGRPEE

-371 ACHETILIH
+371 ACHETLLVH
-380 QPTQHKK
+380 TPAQKKK

-408 GHSVVLYEEKHEIG
+408 GHTVVLFEEKHEIG

-433 KEEYSHTIRYY
+433 KEEYGQTIRYY
-444 DHMLKKYGVEVHLN
+444 SSMLKKYGVDLRLS
-458 TKADEALLISKRYD
+458 TRADEALLINENFD
-472 EIILATGVTPRTL
+472 EILLATGVTPRTVKI
-485 DMEGIDHPK
+485 EGVDHPK
-494 VLNYVD
+494 VMNYVD
-500 VLYKNKNVGNKV
+500 VLYKNKSVGAKV
-512 AIIGAGGIGFD
+512 AIIGSGGIGFD
-523 MAEYLAHDMNH
+523 MAEYLAHDMAH
-534 ESVSLNTENYMKE
+534 ESVSLSTENYMKE

-553 YSKGGALAEAPLPLS
+553 YAQGGALAKAPQPLA
-568 SPRKIY
+568 SPREIF

-610 SYEKVDDLGLHIKVG
+610 SYTKVDDQGLHITKG
-625 EDQQILDVEHVVVC
+625 ETQEILDVDHIIIC
-639 AGQVSLKKLESKLT
+639 AGQESLKELE
-653 SAGQNVHLIGG
+653 AGLLAANQKVHLIGG